1 MAVIQPK
8 QRLKDGKTAPTRT
21 YSSKQE
27 KGIAKN
33 FNGVQTKNSG
43 ATKFQK
49 GDVTLEDWLIEAKTH
64 TTDKDSMSIKK
75 EWLDKNREESLFMGK
90 KYNALMFNFGPSS
103 DKNYVV
109 IDENTFKEL
118 IYGENT

>member
-1 MAVIQPK
+1 MAVIKPA

-21 YSSKQE
+21 YSKKQE
-27 KGIAKN
+27 RGIAKE
-33 FNGVQTKNSG
+33 FNGTQVKNSG

-49 GDVTLEDWLIEAKTH
+49 GDVILEEWLIEAKTH

-75 EWLDKNREESLFMGK
+75 EWLEKNLRESVFMGK

-103 DKNYVV
+103 TKNYVI
-109 IDENTFKEL
+109 IDEDTFKEL
-118 IYGENT
+118 LNGKD